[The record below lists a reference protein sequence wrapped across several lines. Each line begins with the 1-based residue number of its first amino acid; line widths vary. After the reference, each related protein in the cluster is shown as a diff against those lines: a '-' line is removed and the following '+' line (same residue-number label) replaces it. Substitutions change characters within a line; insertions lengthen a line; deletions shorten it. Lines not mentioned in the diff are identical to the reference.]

1 MLMPSGTLNVA
12 FVMLPAAVAYW
23 MGSIDFGLGGGLGA
37 RAAAG
42 LARAAYAGL
51 VALAANAGLVAL
63 AANAGLVLAGVPP
76 RRLAAAGLLRV
87 FFTLRI
93 LLGAGTTSMDIGV
106 GDGDVKSTTGDGAGR
121 GAAAGV
127 ARRAAAAGVARRAA
141 GVTRSTTARSSFF
154 PMRPVSRTHL
164 PVAGLHTFP
173 GAHGGH
179 AGMISPSI
187 LFFWGSAS
195 GPPKKLKT

>member
-1 MLMPSGTLNVA
+1 
-12 FVMLPAAVAYW
+12 
-23 MGSIDFGLGGGLGA
+23 MGSIDFGLGGGWGA
-37 RAAAG
+37 LAAAG
-42 LARAAYAGL
+42 LALAAYAGLVARAAYAGL
-51 VALAANAGLVAL
+51 VALAAYAGR
-63 AANAGLVLAGVPP
+63 VLAGVPP

-87 FFTLRI
+87 FFTLTR
-93 LLGAGTTSMDIGV
+93 LLGAGTTSMDIG
-106 GDGDVKSTTGDGAGR
+106 DGDVRSTTGDG
-121 GAAAGV
+121 

-195 GPPKKLKT
+195 APPKKLKT